1 MLSPFDRVQFT
12 PSSLEE
18 VSRQGNTLSER
29 VSQTLRR
36 VTSNPE
42 NDYVVQSVSLV
53 TLTNNVVNHKLG
65 RKPVGW
71 ALLDDTGGGIVRL
84 TGVNDWTATTITLY
98 SPATC
103 TVSLKVW

>member
-12 PSSLEE
+12 PTSLEE
-18 VSRQGNTLSER
+18 VSRQGNTLAER
-29 VSQTLRR
+29 VAQTLRR

-42 NDYVVQSVSLV
+42 NDAIVLSVALT

-65 RKPVGW
+65 RQPVGW
-71 ALLDDTGGGIVRL
+71 KLVDDTGGGIVR
-84 TGVNDWTATTITLY
+84 VAWTPTTITLY